1 MHVAI
6 VLFDGF
12 DNLDAIGPFESRSTV
27 RRRPRCGAIHTGRQS
42 VAVSSHGLRIE
53 PDGQL
58 PVDSDLVVV
67 PGGGWGTRAESGVM
81 DEMAYERRGKVHR

>member
-1 MHVAI
+1 MRSVPSSHAAQ
-6 VLFDGF
+6 FGAD
-12 DNLDAIGPFESRSTV
+12 LDVGLYTLED
-27 RRRPRCGAIHTGRQS
+27 QS